1 MKALIVYAAVA
12 AGNASVG
19 AFTISARRTTRKI
32 NFNTP
37 RLHQQKDDENE
48 DERAGMQDAFAS
60 LDDLSALDIGTAA
73 KSSESK
79 IKVDLGSV
87 DLDQILKDKEK
98 DGPMSQDEINLYKDM
113 YQEVEEDGGESVYGD
128 ILGDLSG
135 SPSNAENKKVQ
146 KVDTSGKG
154 FGTPKTSSPAKPL
167 DDADGIGALSKD
179 DKDQLTAV
187 ELSGDTDEFMRRA
200 LEEALDDAKD
210 QTETLAG
217 KANIIDESILQDEE
231 FMREINA
238 VFERANE
245 KLLEG
250 VSEIREEQAAL
261 SAASASD
268 RDQTLQS
275 DEARLKEAEG
285 SVSRLVEKVRAETLE
300 VEKAV
305 ADLKTAQDSLGE
317 DPLFQAAGLK
327 KAGIVR
333 QSAVVGT
340 ILFSFRSAG
349 ELLLMAQGTNVEG
362 HGVSAAIQAL
372 IALACGAYLLFF

>member
-1 MKALIVYAAVA
+1 MKAVIVYAAVA

-19 AFTISARRTTRKI
+19 AFTISASRTTRKI
-32 NFNTP
+32 NFNKP

-48 DERAGMQDAFAS
+48 DERSGMQDAFAS

-87 DLDQILKDKEK
+87 DIDQILKEKEK

-113 YQEVEEDGGESVYGD
+113 YQEVEADGGESVYGD
-128 ILGDLSG
+128 ILGDMMG
-135 SPSNAENKKVQ
+135 SPSNAENKEVQ
-146 KVDTSGKG
+146 KGGTSGKG
-154 FGTPKTSSPAKPL
+154 FGKPKTSSPAKPL
-167 DDADGIGALSKD
+167 NDADGIGALSED

-210 QTETLAG
+210 QTESLAG
-217 KANIIDESILQDEE
+217 KANMIDESILQDEE

-268 RDQTLQS
+268 RDQNLQS
-275 DEARLKEAEG
+275 EEARLKEAEG
-285 SVSRLVEKVRAETLE
+285 SVSRLVEKVRLETLE

-333 QSAVVGT
+333 QSALVGT
-340 ILFSFRSAG
+340 ILFSFRSVG
-349 ELLLMAQGTNVEG
+349 ELLLMVQGTNVEG
-362 HGVSAAIQAL
+362 HGASAAIQAL